1 MTSPAASSA
10 GWDAGTLP
18 LLLDLPA
25 GEGRY
30 SDASRS
36 DDEARSS
43 DVDRSADSARKVDEA
58 RYSDASRSADSARSA
73 STEAA
78 IAAANYDA
86 GSIETLEGLEAVRKR
101 PAMYIGGNGSEGLM
115 HLVWEI
121 VDNAVDEAAAGFA
134 TKVDVNLRRD
144 GSVEVADNGRG
155 IPVDR
160 HPDRDVSALEV
171 VFTEL
176 HAGGKFGEGAYKASG
191 GLHGV
196 GASVVNALSTRLDAE
211 VRRDGYFHELSFKD
225 QQPGHFVGSGFK
237 PGHDVRP
244 DKRRTKTTGTRVRF
258 WPDAAL
264 FAPDARIDAEEVRSR
279 ARQLCYLVPGLRMT
293 VVDNRAGES
302 SEPFE
307 FVSRGGVSDMVKEL
321 SQQSQTSP
329 VSGVIAINGI
339 DRFVEKVPVN
349 GRITEVER
357 ECTVDIALRWM
368 SGYDS
373 SVESFVNTIP
383 TRLGG
388 THLAGFDKALTRAVN
403 SVLLKDNRKL
413 ARLARDSGG
422 ARNGKSAKVGATKDD
437 VQEGLVAAVKVTFSE
452 PQFRGQ
458 TKQEL
463 GTPAVEGIV
472 ARITYEQLKEWFE
485 PGGGPRSQVKSIS
498 EKLADAVVNRVA
510 SKQMLDTKRK
520 AASLGGAGM
529 PDKLA
534 DCRVHGPEAELILVE
549 GDSAA
554 GPAKRGRDSEFMAIL
569 PLRGKIV
576 NAAKASPKQV
586 FDNAE
591 AQAIFTA
598 MGAGAGDAFDIE
610 AARYGRIVI
619 LCDADVDGSHIRCLL
634 LTLVHGYMRE
644 LLLQGRVFSAQPPLY
659 TARVGDRTHRAYSDE
674 ERDRITA
681 ELCRGRRR
689 RENIRWQRFKGLG
702 EMNTDELRYCA
713 LDPATRTL
721 RRITMADAEQADA
734 AAAMFDVLMGSDVA
748 LRRDYLVE
756 HSSLVD
762 ESTLDI

>member
-1 MTSPAASSA
+1 MPLLPGTEVDPAPEPGVPSHAGAASNGPARRRRAA
-10 GWDAGTLP
+10 GA
-18 LLLDLPA
+18 
-25 GEGRY
+25 
-30 SDASRS
+30 RS
-36 DDEARSS
+36 DTSS
-43 DVDRSADSARKVDEA
+43 NHAHDSARNAPRPGSTYD
-58 RYSDASRSADSARSA
+58 ADS
-73 STEAA
+73 
-78 IAAANYDA
+78 
-86 GSIETLEGLEAVRKR
+86 IEMLEGLEAVRKR

-134 TKVDVNLRRD
+134 TKVDVTLHRN

-155 IPVDR
+155 IPVDK

-211 VRRDGYFHELSFKD
+211 VRRDGYVHELGFKN
-225 QQPGHFVGSGFK
+225 QEPGHFVGSKFRSS
-237 PGHDVRP
+237 HDVRTLS
-244 DKRRTKTTGTRVRF
+244 RRTKATGTKVKF
-258 WPDAAL
+258 WPDMAL
-264 FAPDARIDAEEVRSR
+264 FHPEARIDADEVRGR
-279 ARQLCYLVPGLRMT
+279 IRQMCYLVPGLRMT
-293 VVDNRAGES
+293 VADNRAGES
-302 SEPFE
+302 GEPFT
-307 FVSRGGVSDMVKEL
+307 FVSRGGLGDLVKER
-321 SQQSQTSP
+321 SERAGENA
-329 VSGVIAINGI
+329 VSGVITVNGI
-339 DRFVEKVPVN
+339 ESFTEKVPVD
-349 GRITEVER
+349 GKITQVER

-373 SVESFVNTIP
+373 DVASFVNTIP
-383 TRLGG
+383 TSSGG
-388 THLAGFDKALTRAVN
+388 THLAGFDKALTRVVN
-403 SVLLKDNRKL
+403 GVLLKDNRKL
-413 ARLARDSGG
+413 ARLARDASGAG
-422 ARNGKSAKVGATKDD
+422 AKNGRSSAAKTSATKDD
-437 VQEGLVAAVKVTFSE
+437 VREGLIAAVKVTYSE

-472 ARITYEQLKEWFE
+472 ARVTYEQLKEWFE
-485 PGGGPRSQVKSIS
+485 RGGGPRSQVKAIGD
-498 EKLADAVVNRVA
+498 KLAAAVVNRVA

-520 AASLGGAGM
+520 AASLGSTGM

-534 DCRVHGPEAELILVE
+534 DCRIHGPEAELILVE

-586 FDNAE
+586 LDNTE

-598 MGAGAGDAFDIE
+598 MGAGAGDGFDID

-634 LTLVHGYMRE
+634 LTLIHGYMRE
-644 LLLQGRVFSAQPPLY
+644 MLVQGRVFSAQPPLY
-659 TARVGDRTHRAYSDE
+659 TAKVGDRSYRAYSDE
-674 ERDRITA
+674 ERDRITG
-681 ELCRGRRR
+681 ELCRGNRR
-689 RENIRWQRFKGLG
+689 RESVKWQRFKGLG
-702 EMNTDELRYCA
+702 EMNTDELRHCA

-721 RRITMADAEQADA
+721 RRLTMADAGQADA
-734 AAAMFDVLMGSDVA
+734 AAEMFDVLMGNDVTV
-748 LRRDYLVE
+748 RRDYLVE
-756 HSSLVD
+756 NSSLVD
-762 ESTLDI
+762 EATLDI

>member
-1 MTSPAASSA
+1 MAPPTRSA
-10 GWDAGTLP
+10 GAPEAIALP
-18 LLLDLPA
+18 LLPGATADPVSA
-25 GEGRY
+25 PDARFRGGAA
-30 SDASRS
+30 SNGASRP
-36 DDEARSS
+36 S
-43 DVDRSADSARKVDEA
+43 DV
-58 RYSDASRSADSARSA
+58 
-73 STEAA
+73 
-78 IAAANYDA
+78 YDA
-86 GSIETLEGLEAVRKR
+86 ESIEALEGLEAVRKR

-134 TKVDVNLRRD
+134 TRVDVTLRRD
-144 GSVEVADNGRG
+144 GSIEVTDNGRG
-155 IPVDR
+155 IPVDK

-176 HAGGKFGEGAYKASG
+176 HAGGKFTDGAYKASG

-196 GASVVNALSTRLDAE
+196 GASVVNALSSRLDVE
-211 VRRDGYFHELSFKD
+211 VRRDGYVHELSFSD
-225 QQPGHFVGSGFK
+225 QKPGHFVGNRFK
-237 PGHDVRP
+237 PGSSVRP
-244 DKRRTKTTGTRVRF
+244 TIRRTKATGTRVRF
-258 WPDAAL
+258 WPDMAL
-264 FAPDARIDAEEVRSR
+264 FHPEARIDADEVRSR
-279 ARQLCYLVPGLRMT
+279 VRQMGYLVPGLRMR
-293 VVDNRAGES
+293 VADSRAGES
-302 SEPFE
+302 AEPFE
-307 FVSRGGVSDMVKEL
+307 FVSRGGLADLVKER
-321 SQQSQTSP
+321 SQRSGEGT
-329 VSGVIAINGI
+329 VSGVITINGI
-339 DRFVEKVPVN
+339 DRFTEKVPVD
-349 GRITEVER
+349 GEITEVSR

-373 SVESFVNTIP
+373 DVESFVNTIP
-383 TRLGG
+383 TISGG
-388 THLAGFDKALTRAVN
+388 THLAGFDKALTRVVN
-403 SVLLKDNRKL
+403 GVLLKDNRKL

-422 ARNGKSAKVGATKDD
+422 TGARNGKGGASKTSATKDD
-437 VQEGLVAAVKVTFSE
+437 VREGLIAAVKVTFSE

-485 PGGGPRSQVKSIS
+485 PGGGPRSQVKAIGD
-498 EKLADAVVNRVA
+498 KLAAAVVNRVA

-520 AASLGGAGM
+520 AASLGSTGL

-534 DCRVHGPEAELILVE
+534 DCRVHGPEAELVLVE

-586 FDNAE
+586 LDNAE

-598 MGAGAGDAFDIE
+598 MGAGAGDAFDID

-634 LTLVHGYMRE
+634 LTLIHGYMRE
-644 LLLQGRVFSAQPPLY
+644 MLVQGRVLVAQPPLY
-659 TARVGDRTHRAYSDE
+659 TAKVGDRTHRAYSDE
-674 ERDRITA
+674 ERDRITD
-681 ELCRGRRR
+681 ELCRRGRRR
-689 RENIRWQRFKGLG
+689 DSVKWQRFKGLG
-702 EMNTDELRYCA
+702 EMNTDELRHCA

-721 RRITMADAEQADA
+721 RRLTMADARQAGA
-734 AAAMFDVLMGSDVA
+734 AAEMFDVLMGSDVA

-756 HSSLVD
+756 NSSVVD
-762 ESTLDI
+762 ADTLDI